1 MQTKM
6 NNTNNKTKLW
16 AGLSSEQ
23 TNKLLDKF
31 NSSFNFDFRLWQF
44 DLQGSLAHV
53 QMLAECKIIE
63 EKDKNK
69 IIEGLNQIGEE
80 ISANPEQW
88 KAERQDEEDIHM
100 AIERRLTDLIGEPAR
115 KLHTA
120 RSRNDQVATDFKL
133 WTRNIN
139 FELCEL
145 ILALKQTLLS
155 LAERDLNQIIPGYT
169 HLQQAQPISLGHH
182 WMAHYERFNR
192 DYERFTDFRESLNY
206 CPLGAGA
213 LAGTTYPIDRFLTAK
228 LLGFT
233 APTNNSLD
241 SVSDRDFVA
250 EHQFAASLNIVHLSQ
265 LSEELILWASE
276 EFKFIKLHP
285 SFATGSSM
293 MPQKRNPDI
302 PELIRGKSGRII
314 GNLQSILIILKGLPL
329 AYNKDLQEDKQ
340 ALFDTYE
347 NLKICLQ
354 IMPKFLESLEINTE
368 KLNEISQKGFM
379 NATDAADYLV
389 KKGISFREAYYA
401 VGQAVGYCL
410 ENKKYLTDLNLNE
423 WKSFH
428 QSFDSDIE
436 VAITIETCLQNR
448 ESFGGTSQTRVRE
461 QIIKSWEQINQQTKS
476 LKIERIKLNESDDSG
491 SRSWFKISTDY

>member
-31 NSSFNFDFRLWQF
+31 NSSFNFDFSLWQF

-241 SVSDRDFVA
+241 SVSDRDCVA

-314 GNLQSILIILKGLPL
+314 GNLQSILIILK
-329 AYNKDLQEDKQ
+329 AYLW
-340 ALFDTYE
+340 L
-347 NLKICLQ
+347 
-354 IMPKFLESLEINTE
+354 
-368 KLNEISQKGFM
+368 
-379 NATDAADYLV
+379 
-389 KKGISFREAYYA
+389 
-401 VGQAVGYCL
+401 
-410 ENKKYLTDLNLNE
+410 
-423 WKSFH
+423 
-428 QSFDSDIE
+428 
-436 VAITIETCLQNR
+436 
-448 ESFGGTSQTRVRE
+448 
-461 QIIKSWEQINQQTKS
+461 II
-476 LKIERIKLNESDDSG
+476 RIYK
-491 SRSWFKISTDY
+491 KISKLYLILMKI